1 MYMCMGVYVQQKCMM
16 IIRHSWRTFYQYFD
30 ISSLHP
36 IIFSFPP
43 LPFLFNLPL
52 FLLFFSSS
60 LPLFPPFSPSS
71 PTPPFLLLLQLYKQ
85 TVHTTVADFIPLTM
99 KTIVLQPSPKAK
111 QSPNFNK
118 ELYVDFVA
126 VQIKFLSFLAYII
139 RIYQDQVVC
148 LSVCLQSAVISFAK
162 TEFLLYVWTVERQS
176 MSHGNEISVL

>member
-1 MYMCMGVYVQQKCMM
+1 MGVYVLQKCMM
-16 IIRHSWRTFYQYFD
+16 IIRHSYLLPVFWYVLPAPYNLL
-30 ISSLHP
+30 ISSSP
-36 IIFSFPP
+36 IFVQPSSFPP
-43 LPFLFNLPL
+43 
-52 FLLFFSSS
+52 FLLFISPFLPPPPPS
-60 LPLFPPFSPSS
+60 LSPSS
-71 PTPPFLLLLQLYKQ
+71 PTPPFLLLQLYKQ

-139 RIYQDQVVC
+139 RIYQDQVAC

-162 TEFLLYVWTVERQS
+162 KIKNR
-176 MSHGNEISVL
+176 ISVVCMNSWEAKHVTW